1 MYAEQVRETGKR
13 AGHGSRWC
21 PVGNVEVA
29 LEGLPARC
37 RRQESA
43 ADESTHAHAALE
55 VVRLALRSTRAH
67 KLVRE
72 AVGPEPEPGPVPE
85 PVPVPEPEP
94 EDNQRQT
101 PQPLRCRWA
110 LTPRRG

>member
-29 LEGLPARC
+29 LEGLAAR
-37 RRQESA
+37 RSRQESA

-72 AVGPEPEPGPVPE
+72 AVGPEPEPE
-85 PVPVPEPEP
+85 PVPEPEP
-94 EDNQRQT
+94 EGNQRQT
-101 PQPLRCRWA
+101 QQPLRCRWA